1 MNTSQAQIPLAAPD
15 ERVEEQA
22 LARRVAAGDR
32 SAFELLMRRHN
43 RRLFRLARAT
53 LRDDAEAEDALQEAY
68 LQAYRAI
75 SAFRGE
81 ASLATWLSR
90 LVLNE
95 CLGRLRRQARR
106 DKVVPMVSLTPT
118 HDDETAFEP
127 PAPPA
132 AGDPHRA
139 LARAE
144 LRALIERQL
153 DRLPRAFRTVFVMR
167 EVEDMDVEEVA
178 HCLELPPATVRS
190 RHFRARALLREALE
204 RELGQAQRDL
214 YDFCG
219 ERCDR
224 VVRGVL
230 ARLEGGA

>member
-1 MNTSQAQIPLAAPD
+1 MNIPAPTPLAAPD
-15 ERVEEQA
+15 GRGEEQA
-22 LARRVAAGDR
+22 LVRRVAAGDR

-68 LQAYRAI
+68 LQAYRALG
-75 SAFRGE
+75 AFRGE

-106 DKVVPMVSLTPT
+106 DKVVPMVTLTPT

-127 PAPPA
+127 PAPLE
-132 AGDPHRA
+132 AGDPHQA

-144 LRALIERQL
+144 LRVLIERHL

-178 HCLELPPATVRS
+178 QCLELPPATVRS
-190 RHFRARALLREALE
+190 RHFRARTLLREALE

-214 YDFCG
+214 FDFCG

-224 VVRGVL
+224 VVRSVL
-230 ARLEGGA
+230 ARLA